1 MDTRGL
7 NEGRVTAF
15 NRALLDSKL
24 IPFLDVAVVIVSKTF
39 TTGETILN
47 SKTMRSWLI
56 ASLGQAVS
64 SLHFRVPVCI
74 FQEEFNY

>member
-1 MDTRGL
+1 MDVDTRGL

-39 TTGETILN
+39 TTDQVVLPST
-47 SKTMRSWLI
+47 W
-56 ASLGQAVS
+56 
-64 SLHFRVPVCI
+64 
-74 FQEEFNY
+74 